1 MGVHSL
7 WEILGPTARPVRLE
21 ALSRKR
27 LAVDASIW
35 IYQFLKAVR
44 DQQGNSLPQSH
55 IVGFFRR
62 ICKLLYFG
70 ILPIFVFDGGAPV
83 LKRET
88 INKRKSRRSDNS
100 ATKRQTASKL
110 LAIQALRLADGDKKR
125 ANTANDDENIVYLED
140 LTKLRASPTPENK
153 RFLKKDEF
161 HLPDLAEFR
170 VSADDARIMPDEE
183 NFADYEDFNT
193 VDGIN
198 IDSVDPKSKEF
209 ELLPKSTQYMILSHL
224 RIKSRLRM
232 GYRKDQLEEMFP
244 DSMDFSKF
252 QIQLVQKRNFYTQ
265 KLMDVAGM
273 NNDGTTSSRRIASDK
288 DREYV
293 LVKNDDGW
301 TLALQDNSSGNPIV
315 LDDDGNEVVQLE
327 NEIQAPERN
336 LEPVPQVVNVE
347 GESDSDFEDVP
358 LEVEETPEEKQRQE
372 KIIQSLYKEY
382 GSSETHIGATT
393 EDEPPVKA
401 TEVEIQTIPINPPE
415 LDSFSNVGPSS
426 KDNESYN
433 NVMALNKSPEAKIEE
448 NLSAENLQKLD
459 FSFGDSIL
467 FGNRQPSTKE
477 PSSKQNEDPNT
488 LLYSEHKSSTSIV
501 LDNHMDAQER
511 DKRLQQEGNLQID
524 KSKDTTVIS
533 PTKESV
539 VEPEKVSDDETEKG
553 TVEPEIYEPE
563 DEEASINEEVKQ
575 KPLNL
580 MPLWFDSTIPST
592 TFQNP
597 TEVIPIASQDKNDS
611 ESGLIPWNEAMDMLE
626 QESESEQ
633 DNSDDVQEISRDQ
646 VEKVHLNLK
655 KETYPERADN
665 AIEVEEVEEVVLEK
679 DGLKDK
685 RQRVAQIIDFDFE
698 EDEEDDLVRKLIEEE
713 KDHEQFKSQMRNT
726 YDDVLSSVHTTIN
739 DEQLLQEQ
747 LQKAK
752 RDSDEVDQNMIQDV
766 QELLRRFGIPYITAP
781 MEAEAQ
787 CAELLKM
794 GLVDGIITDDSDC
807 FLFGG
812 DKIYKNMFNQ
822 KQYVECYFA
831 KEVENKLGLTQEN
844 LIELALLLGSD
855 YTEGIKG
862 IGPVLAVEILAEF
875 GNLKKFKQWYDDQIS
890 IVRALSEHSKL
901 QKTLLGRIKSGK
913 LLLPDN
919 FPDSVVRDAYV
930 HAEVDRDD
938 TKFQWGIPD
947 LDEIRSFLMYNVK
960 WTQERVDEVMIPLI
974 RDMNR
979 KRTEGTQST
988 IGEFFPQ
995 QYIQTSKEIQL
1006 GKRMKSATSKLNK
1019 RFKKQ

>member
-1 MGVHSL
+1 
-7 WEILGPTARPVRLE
+7 
-21 ALSRKR
+21 
-27 LAVDASIW
+27 
-35 IYQFLKAVR
+35 LKAVR

-110 LAIQALRLADGDKKR
+110 LAIQALRLADGENKR
-125 ANTANDDENIVYLED
+125 ATTANDDENIVYLED
-140 LTKLRASPTPENK
+140 LTKLRASPTPESK

-161 HLPDLAEFR
+161 HLPDLTEFR
-170 VSADDARIMPDEE
+170 VSAEDARIMPDGE
-183 NFADYEDFNT
+183 NHADYEDFNT

-198 IDSVDPKSKEF
+198 IDNVDPKSKEF
-209 ELLPKSTQYMILSHL
+209 GLLPKSTQYMILSHL

-301 TLALQDNSSGNPIV
+301 TLSLQDNSLGNPIV
-315 LDDDGNEVVQLE
+315 LDDDGNEVLHLE
-327 NEIQAPERN
+327 NQIQPQPKT
-336 LEPVPQVVNVE
+336 EPVAQTVNVDS
-347 GESDSDFEDVP
+347 ESDSDLEDVP
-358 LEVEETPEEKQRQE
+358 MQVEETPEEKHRQE

-382 GSSETHIGATT
+382 GTLDTHLEENTMETL
-393 EDEPPVKA
+393 PLKA
-401 TEVEIQTIPINPPE
+401 TETKIQTNSSNPLE
-415 LDSFSNVGPSS
+415 QDVFAVVGSS
-426 KDNESYN
+426 SRDKESDYN
-433 NVMALNKSPEAKIEE
+433 IFEQGQSSEVKIEE
-448 NLSAENLQKLD
+448 NLPHKNLQKLD
-459 FSFGDSIL
+459 FSFADSML
-467 FGNRQPSTKE
+467 FGNRE
-477 PSSKQNEDPNT
+477 SSNNGRFSRQNEHTNT
-488 LLYSEHKSSTSIV
+488 LSEYEHKSGTPNTSGGQMV
-501 LDNHMDAQER
+501 EERSNKLLEHDNDLHINE
-511 DKRLQQEGNLQID
+511 
-524 KSKDTTVIS
+524 SKETAVIN
-533 PTKESV
+533 PTGESS
-539 VEPEKVSDDETEKG
+539 VEFENTDDETEKR
-553 TVEPEIYEPE
+553 TVETEKTAVETERKAVDSEIYEPE
-563 DEEASINEEVKQ
+563 DEEPPNNEEIKN

-597 TEVIPIASQDKNDS
+597 SEVNPLASQNKDDN
-611 ESGLIPWNEAMDMLE
+611 ESGLIPWNEAMEMLE
-626 QESESEQ
+626 ESEPEQ
-633 DNSDDVQEISRDQ
+633 DSIDDIQEISRDQ
-646 VEKVHLNLK
+646 VEKAQQNHK
-655 KETYPERADN
+655 KETHPESGQN
-665 AIEVEEVEEVVLEK
+665 MIEIDDVTSEK
-679 DGLKDK
+679 DDLEDAKHRK
-685 RQRVAQIIDFDFE
+685 AHIIDFHFE

-713 KDHEQFKSQMRNT
+713 KDHEQFKSQMRQT

-739 DEQLLQEQ
+739 DERLLQEK
-747 LQKAK
+747 LLKAK

-787 CAELLKM
+787 CAELLKI

-831 KEVENKLGLTQEN
+831 NEIENKLGLSQEN

-875 GNLKKFKQWYDDQIS
+875 GNLKKFKQWYDEQIS
-890 IVRALSEHSKL
+890 IVRTLSTPSKL

-930 HAEVDRDD
+930 HAEVDKDD

-995 QYIQTSKEIQL
+995 QYIQSAKEIPL
-1006 GKRMKSATSKLNK
+1006 GKRLKSATSKLNK